1 MECAILLDD
10 ILGALGHWSAG
21 RAHIQLLSRL
31 GALLVRVRRE
41 NEFRSSARAERAFT
55 GRSEPPKTR
64 VYAVFMASLARALDD
79 SISSNGPLSSSLSCS
94 LSRLADDELLRQLD
108 SVVATQRQQLARLL
122 LLLGEIEER
131 RLHLSRGYSSLFD
144 FCTAALRFSD
154 GEAFR
159 RIAAAR
165 LARRF
170 PVVLGQVARG
180 EIHLTG
186 LVLLRDHLTDD
197 NHAELLAAARH
208 RSKREIQGL
217 LAEHFPRPDVKCSVR
232 KLPAPREEVA
242 SSLPSWTPA
251 AAVAETSARTSET
264 DASPTPGSTS
274 TSEVPSTPQGGVGE
288 GHGRRPP
295 HPLPPRPTP
304 ALIEPLSPARYRV
317 QLTAP
322 QAFMDKFDRARALLA
337 HSCPQGDLAVIL
349 ERALDALLVD
359 LERSRR
365 ARVSTTKKP
374 RSKTTSA
381 RQNPVKRT
389 SPRAVSPERNS
400 PPGSAEPVRPSS
412 ASCGA
417 SPGSALP
424 SGAAAREPSAP
435 PLSSEQVAPSDERKR
450 SPARP
455 HRGTI
460 PRAVHRAVFERDGE
474 RCTFVG
480 VDGRR
485 CSARTFLEL
494 DHVQPH
500 ALGGANTVGNLRVLC
515 RAHNRLFAERTFGRE
530 HVENHLRQRKAT
542 SSAATSSGVPE

>member
-1 MECAILLDD
+1 
-10 ILGALGHWSAG
+10 
-21 RAHIQLLSRL
+21 
-31 GALLVRVRRE
+31 
-41 NEFRSSARAERAFT
+41 
-55 GRSEPPKTR
+55 
-64 VYAVFMASLARALDD
+64 MASLARVLDD

-94 LSRLADDELLRQLD
+94 LSRLADDELLRQVD
-108 SVVATQRQQLARLL
+108 SVIATQRQQLARLL
-122 LLLGEIEER
+122 LLLGELEER

-144 FCTAALRFSD
+144 FCTTALRFSE

-170 PVVLGQVARG
+170 PEVLGQVARG

-208 RSKREIQGL
+208 RSKRGLQEL
-217 LAEHFPRPDVKCSVR
+217 LAARFPRPDVKCSVR
-232 KLPAPREEVA
+232 KLAAP
-242 SSLPSWTPA
+242 
-251 AAVAETSARTSET
+251 AAVAETTARTPETSSAPGVLRTSPGALAKTSARSSET
-264 DASPTPGSTS
+264 DASPTPGSSS
-274 TSEVPSTPQGGVGE
+274 TSEVPSDPQGGVGE
-288 GHGRRPP
+288 DHGRRQP

-322 QAFMDKFDRARALLA
+322 QAFMDKLDRVRALLA
-337 HSCPQGDLAVIL
+337 HSCPQGDLAIIL

-381 RQNPVKRT
+381 RQNPVKAT
-389 SPRAVSPERNS
+389 SPKAMSVERN
-400 PPGSAEPVRPSS
+400 PADERL
-412 ASCGA
+412 GA
-417 SPGSALP
+417 TA
-424 SGAAAREPSAP
+424 SGAAALAPSAP
-435 PLSSEQVAPSDERKR
+435 PLSSIPQEQVAPSDERKR
-450 SPARP
+450 SPARL

-460 PRAVHRAVFERDGE
+460 PRAVRRAVFE

-485 CSARTFLEL
+485 CSVRTFLEL

-515 RAHNRLFAERTFGRE
+515 RAHNRLFAERAFGKE
-530 HVENHLRQRKAT
+530 HVERHLRQRKST

>member
-1 MECAILLDD
+1 
-10 ILGALGHWSAG
+10 
-21 RAHIQLLSRL
+21 
-31 GALLVRVRRE
+31 
-41 NEFRSSARAERAFT
+41 
-55 GRSEPPKTR
+55 
-64 VYAVFMASLARALDD
+64 MASLARALDE
-79 SISSNGPLSSSLSCS
+79 SISSDGPLSSSLSCS
-94 LSRLADDELLRQLD
+94 LSRLADDELLRQVD

-186 LVLLRDHLTDD
+186 LVLLREHLTDD

-251 AAVAETSARTSET
+251 AAVAETSARTPETSSAPGVLRTSPGALAETSARSSET
-264 DASPTPGSTS
+264 DASPTPGSS
-274 TSEVPSTPQGGVGE
+274 SASEVPSDPQRGVGE

-295 HPLPPRPTP
+295 HPLPLRPTP
-304 ALIEPLSPARYRV
+304 ALVEPLSPTRYRV

-322 QAFMDKFDRARALLA
+322 QAFMDKLDRARALLA
-337 HSCPQGDLAVIL
+337 HGCPQGDLAVLL
-349 ERALDALLVD
+349 ERALDALLLE

-365 ARVSTTKKP
+365 AKVNTTKKA

-381 RQNPVKRT
+381 RENPVKRT

-417 SPGSALP
+417 SPGSAVP
-424 SGAAAREPSAP
+424 SGAAALAPSAP
-435 PLSSEQVAPSDERKR
+435 PLSSIPQEQIAPSDERKR
-450 SPARP
+450 SPATP

-460 PRAVHRAVFERDGE
+460 PRAVRRAVFERDGE